1 MRKPN
6 GCKYKMKLSILSPES
21 TLFEGDISLV
31 QLPGID
37 GLFEVLP
44 RHAQM
49 ITTLAAG
56 DIRIVEQSG
65 KETVLHVQ
73 GGVFEVTGGN
83 RATVLAM

>member
-1 MRKPN
+1 
-6 GCKYKMKLSILSPES
+6 
-21 TLFEGDISLV
+21 
-31 QLPGID
+31 
-37 GLFEVLP
+37 
-44 RHAQM
+44 M

-83 RATVLAM
+83 HATVLAM

>member
-1 MRKPN
+1 
-6 GCKYKMKLSILSPES
+6 MKLLILSPES
-21 TLFEGDISLV
+21 TLFDGDISLV

-56 DIRIVEQSG
+56 DIRIVEQNG
-65 KETVLHVQ
+65 KETVLRVQ

-83 RATVLAM
+83 KATVLAM